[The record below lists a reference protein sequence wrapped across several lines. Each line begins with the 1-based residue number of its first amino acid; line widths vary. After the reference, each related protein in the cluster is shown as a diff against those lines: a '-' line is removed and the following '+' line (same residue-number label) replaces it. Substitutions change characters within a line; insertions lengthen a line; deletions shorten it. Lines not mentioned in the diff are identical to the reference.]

1 MVCHLIKIVKAVFR
15 FGSTPWFARGMVCL
29 ILMGCND
36 NRISLNEFLRM
47 QSEPKDDPCDVAVTT
62 QSAPVDVDRY
72 LTGYKVGPDDVLGVT
87 LTRID
92 DMGLNPPIQ
101 VRVNHD
107 GNIHMPL
114 VGTVQVHD
122 KSLEEVE
129 LAIHNAYVPD
139 IYRDLSVHA
148 EVLKAEPVNV
158 MVVGAVLEPGLIPLR
173 RTERNVLFAIVG
185 AGGVSSMASGEITL
199 RRIRSDEPEIKLNLM
214 NPDDF
219 KQALAMEPL
228 ENGDMLSV
236 KAAVPNVIFV
246 GGLVNAP
253 QPEVF
258 PPGVQMSVLQ
268 AIAGAGGLR
277 TDLTPKEATLIR
289 RMENGADVHVRL
301 ELDRITCGRDPNIAL
316 TAGDILWVPHTWETR
331 VQEWINQHFFLRFGA
346 AATVNYNV
354 NGIEYLNRAS
364 QQNNSSNGGSLQD
377 TYDPFGFLNRNAAL
391 QNLTGTGKSLRAK

>member
-391 QNLTGTGKSLRAK
+391 QNLTGTGKSLRAR

>member
-101 VRVNHD
+101 VRVNRD

-391 QNLTGTGKSLRAK
+391 QNLTGTGKSLRAR

>member
-1 MVCHLIKIVKAVFR
+1 M
-15 FGSTPWFARGMVCL
+15 

-391 QNLTGTGKSLRAK
+391 QNLTGTGKSLRAR